1 MSHTRSNQLKLR
13 GHKNRAIG
21 LVCAGLVALGLTVT
35 QSSCETTYQ
44 FEELD
49 VGSADDTREPRA
61 RENSQFVR
69 AIYTDLLGRTPEA
82 YELQVTLGGMEAA
95 RFPINEE
102 DALLGALAGVGDPG
116 PMRALITAG
125 LVSSEEVDI
134 PAKSDV
140 SDPAGFIED
149 QFQRILGRSPS
160 AYELQAF
167 VREWESDSSVNP
179 RTVIRALIGSREY
192 QSF

>member
-1 MSHTRSNQLKLR
+1 MSHIRSPR
-13 GHKNRAIG
+13 
-21 LVCAGLVALGLTVT
+21 ALGLACAALVAVGLAFT

-49 VGSADDTREPRA
+49 VGSPDESREPRA

-69 AIYTDLLGRTPEA
+69 AVYADLVGRTPET
-82 YELQVTLGGMEAA
+82 YELQVTIGGVEAA
-95 RFPINEE
+95 RFPIDEQE
-102 DALLGALAGVGDPG
+102 ALLGALAGVGDPG

-125 LVSSEEVDI
+125 LVASEEVNI
-134 PAKSDV
+134 PEKSDI
-140 SDPAGFIED
+140 SDPAEYIGE
-149 QFQRILGRSPS
+149 QFQRILGRDAS
-160 AYELQAF
+160 AYELEAF
-167 VREWESDSSVNP
+167 VREWESDSAVNP